1 MNETEPGRPGAAER
15 ARLRAYASETDV
27 TPYVEVLRAAREQI
41 LASWLE
47 VVERQPFHLG
57 RPEHA
62 VSDEIPAL
70 FDALLKTLAEE
81 SPEGLPIENAAVAAA
96 AKAHAQ
102 ARAAQGLLPAE
113 VVLEFRL
120 LREEILHCLREH
132 LSLEERVAD
141 VLGAQLLLS
150 TAIDQ
155 AIGMGV
161 NYFAEAVERAKDD
174 FIAIA
179 AHDLRTPLTV
189 LKGVVQLIARQAAA
203 GTLDPDSLRSELAIV
218 ESEANRIDQLLTNLL
233 DVTRVSEGRLE
244 IHPSPTDLEAVV
256 GKVLGRLGR
265 ETRARIEVAAEPN
278 LPLGEWEESRI
289 EQVVENLVSNAVKY
303 DAGGPIQIAL
313 RRSGQALRLEI
324 RDRGIGLGSEDQAQ
338 LFRRFYRSPEV
349 IERKLE
355 GTGLGL
361 YICRGIIEAHG
372 GEIRVT
378 SPGRGQGTTASV
390 LLPLTV
396 KQQATDPPRPDSLG

>member
-244 IHPSPTDLEAVV
+244 IHPS
-256 GKVLGRLGR
+256 
-265 ETRARIEVAAEPN
+265 
-278 LPLGEWEESRI
+278 
-289 EQVVENLVSNAVKY
+289 VVENLVSNAVKY